1 MPPAMDHDNLFNNGD
16 NKVACET
23 LVVGCGSSNQDPPP
37 TDEPDLPA
45 ESYRIRIEDWFRI
58 RSAAVF
64 DREYSTKGSTNPKS
78 MMAHSNRN
86 SSSTS
91 QRLSA
96 NSKSRAL
103 IIGLPNKVDL
113 AGYLRRPLNSR
124 EVRRS
129 APSLAGVE
137 PESPKVSCF
146 GRISSE
152 REQGAQR
159 GSEQKPDAS
168 VGCWAGFPTVF
179 GVWEWWRKGSKVV
192 VVVEEE
198 KEEKVGIECSDK
210 DQSSPAAEV
219 MVMAMTMTAPGLGG
233 MERFSSGRRPES
245 WGRALDVGPGE
256 HVAR

>member
-1 MPPAMDHDNLFNNGD
+1 MAPAMDLDNLFNGD

-23 LVVGCGSSNQDPPP
+23 LVMGCGSSQDPPP

-78 MMAHSNRN
+78 MVAHPNRN
-86 SSSTS
+86 PSSTS
-91 QRLSA
+91 QRFSA

-113 AGYLRRPLNSR
+113 AGYLRRPVNSR

-129 APSLAGVE
+129 APSPAGAE

-152 REQGAQR
+152 KEQDSQR
-159 GSEQKPDAS
+159 GSEQQPDAS
-168 VGCWAGFPTVF
+168 VGCWAGFPTYF
-179 GVWEWWRKGSKVV
+179 GVWEWWRKGTK

-198 KEEKVGIECSDK
+198 KEDKVGIECSDK
-210 DQSSPAAEV
+210 DCGSPAA
-219 MVMAMTMTAPGLGG
+219 VMAMTMTAPGLGG
-233 MERFSSGRRPES
+233 MERFASGRRPES
-245 WGRALDVGPGE
+245 WGQALDVGPGE